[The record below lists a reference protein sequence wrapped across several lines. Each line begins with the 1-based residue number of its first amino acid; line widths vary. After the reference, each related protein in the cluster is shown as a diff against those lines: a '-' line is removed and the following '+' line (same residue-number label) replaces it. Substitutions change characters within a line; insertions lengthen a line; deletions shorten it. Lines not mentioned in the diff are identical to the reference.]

1 MSCSKSPFREKQK
14 SLLSQARDIKEQ
26 LLDPHLQRVQQSS
39 HMVPE
44 GCQYFFEKVPARFQ
58 KGFSRTPGV
67 LDSSQE
73 YQQQVPRRR
82 ASSLSVRP
90 ASPLPER
97 TQHIKQSQ
105 KALKRSKKKKS
116 GNNTHQNETPQEFPN
131 VLSRWFQE
139 VPARVSKRFWQGSG
153 RFQHGSSTLPRRSQD
168 SSKTVSARFRQGCI
182 FVAPLPGPRD

>member
-1 MSCSKSPFREKQK
+1 
-14 SLLSQARDIKEQ
+14 
-26 LLDPHLQRVQQSS
+26 
-39 HMVPE
+39 MVPE
-44 GCQYFFEKVPARFQ
+44 GCQDFFEKVPARFQ

-153 RFQHGSSTLPRRSQD
+153 KDAFSWHHSPAPEIETQHYLCWEYLPKDRR
-168 SSKTVSARFRQGCI
+168 TYEAVARFPLAKI
-182 FVAPLPGPRD
+182 FRSF

>member
-1 MSCSKSPFREKQK
+1 
-14 SLLSQARDIKEQ
+14 
-26 LLDPHLQRVQQSS
+26 
-39 HMVPE
+39 MVPE
-44 GCQYFFEKVPARFQ
+44 GCQDFFEKVPARFQ

-105 KALKRSKKKKS
+105 KALKRSKKKKAETIRTKTKRHKSFPTCCQDGSRRFQPEFQKGS
-116 GNNTHQNETPQEFPN
+116 GKVPADSNM
-131 VLSRWFQE
+131 
-139 VPARVSKRFWQGSG
+139 VPARFREGPKIVPRRFQQGSG
-153 RFQHGSSTLPRRSQD
+153 KDAFSWHHSPAPEIETQHYLCWEYLPKDRR
-168 SSKTVSARFRQGCI
+168 TYEAVARFPLAKI
-182 FVAPLPGPRD
+182 FRSF

>member
-1 MSCSKSPFREKQK
+1 
-14 SLLSQARDIKEQ
+14 
-26 LLDPHLQRVQQSS
+26 
-39 HMVPE
+39 MVPE
-44 GCQYFFEKVPARFQ
+44 GCQDFFEKVPARFQ

-105 KALKRSKKKKS
+105 KALKRSKKKKKRKQYAPKR
-116 GNNTHQNETPQEFPN
+116 NAT
-131 VLSRWFQE
+131 
-139 VPARVSKRFWQGSG
+139 RVSQRAVKMVPG
-153 RFQHGSSTLPRRSQD
+153 GSSQSFKKVL
-168 SSKTVSARFRQGCI
+168 ARFRQI
-182 FVAPLPGPRD
+182 PTWFQHASAKVPR

>member
-1 MSCSKSPFREKQK
+1 
-14 SLLSQARDIKEQ
+14 
-26 LLDPHLQRVQQSS
+26 
-39 HMVPE
+39 MVPE
-44 GCQYFFEKVPARFQ
+44 GCQDFFEKVPARFQ

-105 KALKRSKKKKS
+105 KALKRSKKTKKTAETIRTKTKRHKSFPTCCQDGSRRFQPEFQKGS
-116 GNNTHQNETPQEFPN
+116 GK
-131 VLSRWFQE
+131 
-139 VPARVSKRFWQGSG
+139 VPAE
-153 RFQHGSSTLPRRSQD
+153 FQHGSSTLPRRFQD
-168 SSKTVSARFRQGCI
+168 SSKTVPARFQQGCI